1 MEEFPYR
8 TWAEVSRERISRN
21 FENVCA
27 AVGPGVEIA
36 AVVKADA
43 YGHGA
48 IEVSRLLEAGG
59 ARWLAVSSVDEGV
72 SLRNAGIGTRI
83 LVMADGLPF
92 TREAALNFQLTP
104 VVHSLD
110 DLREFDR
117 FANSR
122 NVRLSCHLKIDS
134 GMGRLGTCA
143 SAEEIA
149 AAARDCPHVE
159 IEGLM
164 THFASSANY
173 NVPQTDL
180 QVKAFEELC
189 TGLYRAGLRPTFLHM
204 SSSNPVAYGRR
215 EAWHNMIR
223 PGHAI
228 YGYISPARGHAP
240 SCILDVAPA
249 LTWKARV
256 LAVKQVP
263 EGTLIG
269 YGGMFRATR
278 PTRIAILGVGYA
290 DGLSHRLSNR
300 GRVIAAGKLV
310 PILGAVSMDVTTI
323 DVTDCPSI
331 SQGDPVTLL
340 GREGEVSINAQEMA
354 RMAGTISY
362 DVLCGIRARV
372 RRVYV

>member
-1 MEEFPYR
+1 MEAFPYR
-8 TWAEVSRERISRN
+8 TWAEVSRQRISRN
-21 FENVCA
+21 FENVRA

-59 ARWLAVSSVDEGV
+59 ARWLAVSSVEEGV
-72 SLRNAGIGTRI
+72 SLRSAGIRTRI

-92 TREAALNFQLTP
+92 TREAALEYGLTP

-110 DLREFDR
+110 ELREFDR
-117 FANSR
+117 FAQAR
-122 NVRLSCHLKIDS
+122 GVRLKCHLKIDS

-143 SAEEIA
+143 SAPEIA
-149 AAARDCPHVE
+149 AAARDCPRVE

-164 THFASSANY
+164 THLASSADY
-173 NVPQTDL
+173 NGPQTDS
-180 QVKAFEELC
+180 QVKAFEKLC
-189 TGLYRAGLRPTFLHM
+189 ADLCRGGLRPDFLHI
-204 SSSNPVAYGRR
+204 SSSNSVAYGRS

-228 YGYISPARGHAP
+228 YGYFSPARGHAP
-240 SCILDVAPA
+240 PCILDVAPA
-249 LTWKARV
+249 LTWRARV
-256 LAVKQVP
+256 LAVKQLP
-263 EGTLIG
+263 EGALIG
-269 YGGMFRATR
+269 YGGMFRAAR
-278 PTRIAILGVGYA
+278 PTSIAILGVGYA

-300 GRVIAAGKLV
+300 GRVIAAGKLA

-323 DVTDCPSI
+323 DVTDCPAI
-331 SQGDPVTLL
+331 APGDPVTLL

-372 RRVYV
+372 RRVYL